1 MRFYQ
6 FLVTAMLD
14 SQKSGGGRSA
24 DEILRDVADVLD
36 FRDCKAFL
44 KVSVNFLK
52 VSVNFLKVRVNFLKV
67 SVLKFL

>member
-52 VSVNFLKVRVNFLKV
+52 ADMNS
-67 SVLKFL
+67 